1 MKNFTKYFFAAI
13 AVAIL
18 TFSAIGQTAP
28 SEVQSYVKKKG
39 GKFPT
44 EINKYVEGD
53 LNGDGK
59 ADAVVQYNVNEGAPG
74 NYFTSY
80 IAVFVNKGGKMVFSS
95 EMLNGSKLTKAMVP
109 SGISNKQAVFDV
121 YGSNSTEKTGTATYK
136 LVGKKLVKAN

>member
-28 SEVQSYVKKKG
+28 SEVQNYVKKKG

-59 ADAVVQYNVNEGAPG
+59 GDAVAQYNVNEGAPG
-74 NYFTSY
+74 NYFVGY
-80 IAVFVNKGGKMVFSS
+80 IAVFINKGGKMVFSS
-95 EMLNGSKLTKAMVP
+95 EMRNGGKLTKGMVP
-109 SGISNKQAVFDV
+109 SGISNKLVSFDI
-121 YGSNSTEKTGTATYK
+121 YGNNDLEKTGTATYK

>member
-1 MKNFTKYFFAAI
+1 MKNFTKYLFAPITI
-13 AVAIL
+13 AAL
-18 TFSAIGQTAP
+18 AFSVIGQTAP
-28 SEVQSYVKKKG
+28 QEIENYVKKKG
-39 GKFPT
+39 GKYPT

-74 NYFTSY
+74 NYFVSY

-95 EMLNGSKLTKAMVP
+95 EMINGSKLGDVLVP
-109 SGISNKQAVFDV
+109 SEVTGKKAVFDI
-121 YGSNSTEKTGTATYK
+121 YGSSGTEKKGTASYK